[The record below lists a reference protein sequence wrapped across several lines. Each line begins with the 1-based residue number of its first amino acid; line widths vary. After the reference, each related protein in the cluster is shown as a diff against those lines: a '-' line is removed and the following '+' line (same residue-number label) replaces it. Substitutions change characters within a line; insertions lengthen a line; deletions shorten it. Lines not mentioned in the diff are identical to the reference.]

1 MNLEKKVRASE
12 RQASIGL
19 APEYEGC
26 SNARKRSL
34 AVSLR
39 RIFEEVCIPW
49 TLTRRLEELL
59 RRAQDDI
66 TVAIGA
72 QEAAD

>member
-1 MNLEKKVRASE
+1 MHGK
-12 RQASIGL
+12 
-19 APEYEGC
+19 
-26 SNARKRSL
+26 ARKRKCP
-34 AVSLR
+34 AVSVR
-39 RIFEEVCIPW
+39 RIPEEARFPG
-49 TLTRRLEELL
+49 TLTRRLEEFL